1 MNQWAN
7 FERSQNAAAKAQ
19 LNKEIYEC
27 NCGCTWFEQLQVNQF
42 VSENQIVPGQKV
54 PPLNGEDFYLLKC
67 VKCSA
72 LTEPRTMLN
81 NPTSGSEKKYIEVM
95 SDLTA
100 PTSEEVATEDAV
112 QDPGQK

>member
-7 FERSQNAAAKAQ
+7 FERSQ
-19 LNKEIYEC
+19 EIYEC
-27 NCGCTWFEQLQVNQF
+27 KCGCTWFEQLQVNQF

-72 LTEPRTMLN
+72 LTEPRAMLN

-95 SDLTA
+95 TDLTA
-100 PTSEEVATEDAV
+100 VEEEADEV
-112 QDPGQK
+112 QDTEQK